1 MAKSNYSEIIEES
14 GIPKSTLQ
22 LTLNVIFPPL
32 EFNYL
37 KHLWNLIS
45 TGYVKKEIFRK
56 LVMVTTT
63 KNRIGRATCL
73 IRDKEV

>member
-1 MAKSNYSEIIEES
+1 MAKSNYSETIEES
-14 GIPKSTLQ
+14 GIPKSTLR

-63 KNRIGRATCL
+63 KNRIGGATCL